1 MKKFR
6 NLLALMILTAIAALV
21 PPQKVQ
27 AASRVYVGVDLGG
40 IVAAFDTG
48 PRYVYS
54 PPVVY
59 ERPYTWR
66 PAPPPPHAYPPPRW
80 HHRPPLPPPHCD
92 RYRHRHHQDD
102 PWDDRYR
109 R

>member
-1 MKKFR
+1 MKRLR
-6 NLLALMILTAIAALV
+6 NLLALMILAAIAAIV
-21 PPQKVQ
+21 PAQKAQ
-27 AASRVYVGVDLGG
+27 AGSRVYVGVDLGPV
-40 IVAAFDTG
+40 VAAFDTG

-59 ERPYTWR
+59 ERPRIWLPPPPPPRAYR
-66 PAPPPPHAYPPPRW
+66 PVRWHHHQPPPPPHY
-80 HHRPPLPPPHCD
+80 D
-92 RYRHRHHQDD
+92 RYRHGRHHDD